1 MAPSSNPTVTLAVSA
16 DGSAFA
22 MALHRVVWCLAAE
35 TKPNRRKQARS
46 SLMTAHSPS
55 VALPSA
61 GAASSNSTHNR
72 IRPHGVWA
80 VAGSLAVAGL
90 ALAGVLTWQAATGSE
105 SGASSSA
112 LQAQPAGQAAGT
124 KAAAAK
130 PRATAQAAVCGTCG
144 VIEAVQAVKRKG
156 EGTGLGAVVGG
167 VAGAALGNQVGGG
180 NGRKAMTVIG
190 AVGGGVAGH
199 EIEKHAR
206 ATTVYEVRVRMDDG
220 SVRTLERS
228 SAPPVGRRVRMEGKA
243 MTLLPARG

>member
-1 MAPSSNPTVTLAVSA
+1 MALSPLAVSS

-22 MALHRVVWCLAAE
+22 MALHRVVWCLAADP
-35 TKPNRRKQARS
+35 KPVRRKQARKT
-46 SLMTAHSPS
+46 LMTAQAPS
-55 VALPSA
+55 MALPSA
-61 GAASSNSTHNR
+61 AATASGNR

-80 VAGSLAVAGL
+80 VAGGLAVAGL

-105 SGASSSA
+105 SGGASPSA
-112 LQAQPAGQAAGT
+112 LQAQPAAQAAGA

-130 PRATAQAAVCGTCG
+130 PRATAQASTCSTCG

-156 EGTGLGAVVGG
+156 EATGLGAVVGG

-199 EIEKHAR
+199 EIEKQAR

-220 SVRTLERS
+220 TVRTLERT

>member
-1 MAPSSNPTVTLAVSA
+1 MALSPLAVSP

-22 MALHRVVWCLAAE
+22 MALHRVVWCLAADV
-35 TKPNRRKQARS
+35 KPARRKQARS
-46 SLMTAHSPS
+46 SPMTAHSPS
-55 VALPSA
+55 LTPPSA
-61 GAASSNSTHNR
+61 AAASSGNR

-105 SGASSSA
+105 SGAQPGASPSA
-112 LQAQPAGQAAGT
+112 LRAQPAGQAGGT

-130 PRATAQAAVCGTCG
+130 PRATAQAAGCGTCG
-144 VIEAVQAVKRKG
+144 VIEAVQAVQRKG
-156 EGTGLGAVVGG
+156 EATGLGAVVGG
-167 VAGAALGNQVGGG
+167 VAGAAVGNQVGKG

-220 SVRTLERS
+220 TVRTLERT

>member
-1 MAPSSNPTVTLAVSA
+1 MALSSNPSVTLAVSS

-22 MALHRVVWCLAAE
+22 MALHRVVWCLAADA
-35 TKPNRRKQARS
+35 KPVRRKQARS
-46 SLMTAHSPS
+46 SPMTAHSPS
-55 VALPSA
+55 VALPPA
-61 GAASSNSTHNR
+61 AAAASRNR

-105 SGASSSA
+105 SGGTSPSA
-112 LQAQPAGQAAGT
+112 LQAQPAGQAGAGT

-130 PRATAQAAVCGTCG
+130 PRATAQASTCGTCG
-144 VIEAVQAVKRKG
+144 VIESVQAVKRKG
-156 EGTGLGAVVGG
+156 EATGLGAVVGG
-167 VAGAALGNQVGGG
+167 VAGAALGNQVGKG

-199 EIEKHAR
+199 EIEKQAR

-220 SVRTLERS
+220 TVRTLERA

-243 MTLLPARG
+243 MTLLPAQG

>member
-1 MAPSSNPTVTLAVSA
+1 
-16 DGSAFA
+16 
-22 MALHRVVWCLAAE
+22 MALHRVVWCLAADP
-35 TKPNRRKQARS
+35 KPVRRKQARKTP
-46 SLMTAHSPS
+46 MTAQAPS
-55 VALPSA
+55 MALPSA
-61 GAASSNSTHNR
+61 AATASGNR

-80 VAGSLAVAGL
+80 VAGGLAVAGL

-105 SGASSSA
+105 SGGTSPSA
-112 LQAQPAGQAAGT
+112 LQAQPAAQAAGA

-130 PRATAQAAVCGTCG
+130 PRATAQAQAPSCSTCG

-156 EGTGLGAVVGG
+156 EATGLGAVVGG

-199 EIEKHAR
+199 EIEKQAR

-220 SVRTLERS
+220 TVRTLERT

>member
-1 MAPSSNPTVTLAVSA
+1 
-16 DGSAFA
+16 
-22 MALHRVVWCLAAE
+22 
-35 TKPNRRKQARS
+35 
-46 SLMTAHSPS
+46 MTAHSPS
-55 VALPSA
+55 LPPPSA
-61 GAASSNSTHNR
+61 AAAAGNR

-90 ALAGVLTWQAATGSE
+90 ALAGMLTWQAATGSE
-105 SGASSSA
+105 SGPQPGAA
-112 LQAQPAGQAAGT
+112 LQAQPAGQAAST

-199 EIEKHAR
+199 EIEKQAR

-220 SVRTLERS
+220 TVRTLERS